1 MDILAAARQ
10 IRLLAMDIDGTL
22 TDGRIWIGHDGEMAK
37 SFSVRDGFGI
47 TLLKKAG
54 IQLVIITGRRS
65 AIVERRAAELG
76 ITQVHQGVSNKLDT
90 LKAISAAQG
99 MGLDEIAFMGDDWPD
114 LAAMQAC
121 ALPAAPSDAV
131 PEVLAVARWVAT
143 ARAGEGAL
151 REFANFLLT
160 SRGEFDALL
169 SHYRGGRTHTV

>member
-10 IRLLAMDIDGTL
+10 VRLLAMDIDGTL
-22 TDGRIWIGHDGEMAK
+22 TDGRIWIGNEGEVAK

-47 TLLKKAG
+47 TLLKKVG
-54 IQLVIITGRRS
+54 IHLVIITGRRS
-65 AIVERRAAELG
+65 AIVEQRAAELG
-76 ITQVHQGVSNKLDT
+76 ITRVYQGATNKLDT
-90 LKAISAAQG
+90 LKAIGAELG
-99 MGLDEIAFMGDDWPD
+99 IGLDEMAFMGDDWPD
-114 LAAMQAC
+114 LAVMQAC
-121 ALPAAPSDAV
+121 ALPAAPSDAM

-169 SHYRGGRTHTV
+169 AHYRGGRTHSV